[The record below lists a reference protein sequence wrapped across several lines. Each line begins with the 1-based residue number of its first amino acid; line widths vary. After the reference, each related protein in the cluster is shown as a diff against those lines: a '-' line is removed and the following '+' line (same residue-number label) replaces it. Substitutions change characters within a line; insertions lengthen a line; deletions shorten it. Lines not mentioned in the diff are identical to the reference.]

1 MNYGAFT
8 KSAYNVAGSEFDD
21 SLLDNPFSMA
31 FSGAAGGLARYAMHR
46 WGSLESHLFSFE
58 FQILWNRFDFS
69 LFLRWPQGPS
79 WWPKRWK
86 PKGWS
91 TAEREAR
98 VNDDLAEDD
107 FAVVDYVDNYN

>member
-46 WGSLESHLFSFE
+46 
-58 FQILWNRFDFS
+58 
-69 LFLRWPQGPS
+69 
-79 WWPKRWK
+79 
-86 PKGWS
+86 
-91 TAEREAR
+91 
-98 VNDDLAEDD
+98 
-107 FAVVDYVDNYN
+107 